1 MKFHYFLFD
10 FCYFT
15 NILLLIYLWL
25 IPPGLFAGNMF
36 VVLFCF
42 ANGPLLWAVALWRN
56 SLVFHSVDKMTSMF
70 IHISPALTVTTLR
83 W

>member
-1 MKFHYFLFD
+1 M
-10 FCYFT
+10 
-15 NILLLIYLWL
+15 LLVYLWL
-25 IPPGLFAGNMF
+25 IPPGMIAGNIF
-36 VVLFCF
+36 VILFCF